1 MRTCTK
7 TACCLHQAAPSV
19 GWDEGTAKM
28 PLARPAEVDGTG
40 PLTLP
45 PRCTVQVTRCRHRI
59 PTSTLGGKRKSETHL
74 LFEHLRVACWD
85 FVRRISAT
93 LYVRTGESCSS
104 WRVAR
109 IRVGVTCVHALS
121 LDEAVLIYFDFMH
134 GPAGRVTAKTVPARR
149 RARSRRRA
157 RLVQSEIVRPTA
169 PATTACCVSET
180 HIHAQLSMV
189 QGALVRWAP
198 A

>member
-45 PRCTVQVTRCRHRI
+45 PRCTVQVTSCRHRI
-59 PTSTLGGKRKSETHL
+59 PRAHSGGNEKAKPTCSSSTSCCMLGFR
-74 LFEHLRVACWD
+74 W
-85 FVRRISAT
+85 RISAT

-169 PATTACCVSET
+169 PATTACYVSEA
-180 HIHAQLSMV
+180 HLHAQLSMV